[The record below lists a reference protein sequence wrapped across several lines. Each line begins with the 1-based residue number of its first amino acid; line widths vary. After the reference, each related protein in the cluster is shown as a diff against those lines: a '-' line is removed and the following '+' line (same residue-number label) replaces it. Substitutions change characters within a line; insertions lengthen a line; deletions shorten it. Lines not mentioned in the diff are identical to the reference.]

1 MSEPENMILCPCC
14 GTSVLSGSPFCPEC
28 GTPLKDSA
36 VKALKTDAPAFPA
49 DPNTESTE
57 SLPFPGLHFIRGICP
72 DDAPEEEIPD
82 GPDDKGLK
90 MLVDFCRKTLA
101 TALGDGHDETVLY
114 LNEETGE
121 YQIHRYI
128 LDVGSRK
135 ERHHGFSADPAVYEA
150 VMKRIGELGL
160 LQYEGRLAAAM
171 TGGETVVKFLHEE
184 QMVRISTD
192 NVPYEHFRDLDE
204 IGMLLGSFIDPD
216 KELH

>member
-1 MSEPENMILCPCC
+1 MNEYENMIVCPCC
-14 GTSVLSGSPFCPEC
+14 GTPVPSGSPFCPEC
-28 GTPLKDSA
+28 GTPLKGPAVTEPKTETPDS
-36 VKALKTDAPAFPA
+36 PA
-49 DPNTESTE
+49 DLNTESTE
-57 SLPFPGLHFIRGICP
+57 SFPFQGLHFVGGICP
-72 DDAPEEEIPD
+72 DGIPEEDIPD

-114 LNEETGE
+114 LNEATGE

-128 LDVGSRK
+128 LDVGARK

-150 VMKRIGELGL
+150 VMKRIDELEL

-204 IGMLLGSFIDPD
+204 IGMLLGNFIDPD